1 MFSSALRRKFK
12 VKTTLIYFLVISCK
26 IIRCVCHISGN
37 SFNQFFLFL
46 PLYIIFAG
54 FNRALFC
61 ETEFLTPGLGD
72 TPSINVIL
80 THLFLYTNDKK
91 MNMCNI

>member
-1 MFSSALRRKFK
+1 MFSFALRRKFK
-12 VKTTLIYFLVISCK
+12 VKTTFIYFLVISCK

-37 SFNQFFLFL
+37 SFTSN
-46 PLYIIFAG
+46 PTIIYIIFAG

-72 TPSINVIL
+72 TPSLHVNVIL
-80 THLFLYTNDKK
+80 THFFLCTK
-91 MNMCNI
+91 